1 MEIESAVQRT
11 ANILAFFWKIKPN
24 TLSIRS
30 GSQPRSKILG
40 SRDHRKSESES
51 EPEPRTPNPNPLDF
65 CRKRIHPLTVVYGQK
80 SSIWIME
87 QFELYTVLN
96 SQVLNTQYCIIS
108 YRSPTSVAGRERI
121 IGLLRWSAPCY
132 CWRSNSRYSTDKLK
146 REWRTQHVSIASL
159 RRLLRKTS
167 P

>member
-24 TLSIRS
+24 TNPLSIPGTS
-30 GSQPRSKILG
+30 GSQIQDPRSGIIG
-40 SRDHRKSESES
+40 NRNRNRNPN
-51 EPEPRTPNPNPLDF
+51 PEPNPLDF

-96 SQVLNTQYCIIS
+96 SQVLNTQYSILYNS
-108 YRSPTSVAGRERI
+108 YRSFISISNICGRSRKNHWTASV
-121 IGLLRWSAPCY
+121 
-132 CWRSNSRYSTDKLK
+132 
-146 REWRTQHVSIASL
+146 
-159 RRLLRKTS
+159 
-167 P
+167 